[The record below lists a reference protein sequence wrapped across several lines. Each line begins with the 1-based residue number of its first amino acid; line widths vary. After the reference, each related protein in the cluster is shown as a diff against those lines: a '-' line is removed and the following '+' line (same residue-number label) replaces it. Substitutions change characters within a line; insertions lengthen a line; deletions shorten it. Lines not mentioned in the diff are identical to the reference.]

1 MMARSPARR
10 MVVSAAL
17 LSAACALFSVPA
29 TGLDRSDRWT
39 DAEKSVLVS
48 MTLASLPVVP
58 TDPSN
63 AVESNPEAVKLGRR
77 LFSDAR
83 LSKNGEVSCAS
94 CHSPDKQF
102 QDGLPLG
109 KGVGTGARR
118 TMPIAGA
125 AYSPWLFWDGRKD
138 SLWSQALGPL
148 EDAVEHG
155 GNRLQFARVLSDG
168 YKAEYEAL
176 FGSMP
181 NLAGLPEHASPQ
193 GDERLQAA
201 WRAMPAARRD
211 EVSRVFANLGK
222 AIAAYERTVRY
233 DESRFD
239 QYVRAVQTG
248 HGNGLNALSA
258 QEVNGL
264 RLFIGKGQC
273 STCHNGPLFTDQA
286 FHNTGVPPRDAA
298 HPDKGRVAATAK
310 VQTDEFNCLGRFSD
324 APPDA
329 CAELRFIATEDPGL
343 AGAFKTPGLRNVALR
358 PPYMHAGQFATLPEV
373 VAHYVRSPAAVVGH
387 SELAHDGKG
396 HAERKPIRL
405 SEKEAED
412 LVAFLG
418 SLSGPIK
425 ESNLR

>member
-48 MTLASLPVVP
+48 MTLASLPVAP

-125 AYSPWLFWDGRKD
+125 AHSPWLFWDGRKD

-148 EDAVEHG
+148 
-155 GNRLQFARVLSDG
+155 
-168 YKAEYEAL
+168 
-176 FGSMP
+176 
-181 NLAGLPEHASPQ
+181 
-193 GDERLQAA
+193 
-201 WRAMPAARRD
+201 
-211 EVSRVFANLGK
+211 
-222 AIAAYERTVRY
+222 
-233 DESRFD
+233 
-239 QYVRAVQTG
+239 
-248 HGNGLNALSA
+248 
-258 QEVNGL
+258 
-264 RLFIGKGQC
+264 
-273 STCHNGPLFTDQA
+273 
-286 FHNTGVPPRDAA
+286 
-298 HPDKGRVAATAK
+298 
-310 VQTDEFNCLGRFSD
+310 
-324 APPDA
+324 
-329 CAELRFIATEDPGL
+329 
-343 AGAFKTPGLRNVALR
+343 
-358 PPYMHAGQFATLPEV
+358 
-373 VAHYVRSPAAVVGH
+373 
-387 SELAHDGKG
+387 
-396 HAERKPIRL
+396 
-405 SEKEAED
+405 
-412 LVAFLG
+412 
-418 SLSGPIK
+418 
-425 ESNLR
+425 